1 MSEKAL
7 KKYLRRV
14 SRRLLALPG
23 TRAALIAALEA
34 ELRERCPGGSY
45 EELCSEFGPPERAA
59 AELQQSVDESERAA
73 VRSRQKKRAA
83 LLIGTCAALA
93 LLLALY
99 IWYVQSSEI
108 VIANETIMTIDQYQS
123 YVERVKP

>member
-1 MSEKAL
+1 M
-7 KKYLRRV
+7 
-14 SRRLLALPG
+14 
-23 TRAALIAALEA
+23 
-34 ELRERCPGGSY
+34 
-45 EELCSEFGPPERAA
+45 
-59 AELQQSVDESERAA
+59 DESELAA

>member
-59 AELQQSVDESERAA
+59 AELQLSVDESELAA

-99 IWYVQSSEI
+99 MSSEI

>member
-34 ELRERCPGGSY
+34 ELRERCPGG
-45 EELCSEFGPPERAA
+45 AT
-59 AELQQSVDESERAA
+59 
-73 VRSRQKKRAA
+73 RSSAPSSA
-83 LLIGTCAALA
+83 LPSAPRP
-93 LLLALY
+93 
-99 IWYVQSSEI
+99 SFS
-108 VIANETIMTIDQYQS
+108 
-123 YVERVKP
+123 

>member
-14 SRRLLALPG
+14 SRRL
-23 TRAALIAALEA
+23 
-34 ELRERCPGGSY
+34 
-45 EELCSEFGPPERAA
+45 
-59 AELQQSVDESERAA
+59 
-73 VRSRQKKRAA
+73 
-83 LLIGTCAALA
+83 LA